1 METNELQQQ
10 LFGYLKSALP
20 PHLSM
25 ADEIGHLLN
34 LSPDSVYRR
43 IRGEKP
49 ITLNELKKICDN
61 YHLSL
66 DQLLQLQ
73 TDTVVFNATDL
84 NKKQFPFRE
93 ILENMLR
100 QLMYF
105 NSFKHKRIFYLC
117 KDMPIWQFYLSR
129 ELAAFKT
136 FFWAKTIH
144 NEPAYL
150 NKQFE
155 LDEFEFED
163 CFKMGQD
170 IIRQYN
176 DVPGIELWNLESIN
190 STLSQIRYYIESGNF
205 KNEGDIERVIQSFE
219 STLKHLQLQ
228 AEKGQKFMPGDTD
241 LSYRATHE
249 LYVNEVVIGS
259 NTILAEVDDNKISF
273 IPYNV
278 FSFIHTRDKRFNES
292 VFNGFHTLKS
302 RSTLISGT
310 GEKERN
316 KFFRY
321 LFAKVNEL
329 RR

>member
-10 LFGYLKSALP
+10 LFGYLKTALP
-20 PHLSM
+20 PHLSL
-25 ADEIGHLLN
+25 ADEIGQLLN

-49 ITLNELKKICDN
+49 ITLIELKKICDQ

-66 DQLLQLQ
+66 DQLLQLD
-73 TDTVVFNATDL
+73 TETVVFTATDL
-84 NKKQFPFRE
+84 KKDRFPFLE
-93 ILENMLR
+93 ILQNMLR
-100 QLMYF
+100 QLKYF
-105 NSFKHKRIFYLC
+105 NSFGNKKIYYLC
-117 KDMPIWQFYLSR
+117 KDMPIWQFYLYP

-144 NEPAYL
+144 NEPAYV
-150 NKQFE
+150 NRQFS
-155 LDEFEFED
+155 LSDFEFEE
-163 CFKMGQD
+163 CFKLGQD

-176 DVPGIELWNLESIN
+176 NIPGIELWNLESIN
-190 STLSQIRYYIESGNF
+190 STLSQIRYYKESGGF
-205 KNEGDIERVIQSFE
+205 RNEQDIELVIVAFE
-219 STLKHLQLQ
+219 NTLDHLQLQ
-228 AEKGQKFMPGDTD
+228 AEKGLKFFPGDTD
-241 LSYRATHE
+241 VSYKASQE

-259 NTILAEVDDNKISF
+259 NTILAELDEQKISF

-292 VFNGFHTLKS
+292 VFNGFNTLKS

-310 GEKERN
+310 GEKERG

-321 LFAKVNEL
+321 LHSRVNEL
-329 RR
+329 RK